1 MGEHH
6 SLREIVVSGREC
18 GGCTAC
24 CKTLRIAELK
34 KFAGVLCQH
43 CTEGAG
49 CQIYD
54 DRPSVCRGYNC
65 GWKRLQFLGDEWRP
79 DRCGILIGLVEKG
92 EGIPAGFPPA
102 GLKFDIMD
110 SPRVLNWYPLVGLI
124 SREIERGM
132 PVFLGIPT
140 PVGYERR
147 MVFLNHL
154 LADAVKSHDRTLVV
168 KGLKAVYERA
178 LSEATKEKTT
188 FD

>member
-124 SREIERGM
+124 SREIERK
-132 PVFLGIPT
+132 T
-140 PVGYERR
+140 
-147 MVFLNHL
+147 HL
-154 LADAVKSHDRTLVV
+154 WHAHGGAFGGRVSMTFQKSDGDNRVPPAKNGGVRWASITAS
-168 KGLKAVYERA
+168 G
-178 LSEATKEKTT
+178 SSW
-188 FD
+188 